1 MAHFVGSFQ
10 EFHHF
15 IGPRIRNRINTAAA
29 PYRRRIGGICPGC
42 GNEAELQSAHI
53 HGRER
58 RVLIEQVL
66 AEFKR
71 EDGSVMCDL
80 TEVERRI
87 IEAHMPINETFKFL
101 CHRCHIIYDILRK
114 PNRMN
119 IPCLKGQFK
128 KIGRVQLWANRPMQ
142 APHKIIRAFLNL
154 ATAGDVDLSNFKI
167 YCEETLKISGFAG
180 KYASMKTDAGNSY
193 GKVFFDNGR
202 IVQMWPEIKL
212 EVVAY
217 FQMITVERAI
227 ALYPTV
233 TAIPTMA
240 KTGDC

>member
-1 MAHFVGSFQ
+1 
-10 EFHHF
+10 
-15 IGPRIRNRINTAAA
+15 
-29 PYRRRIGGICPGC
+29 
-42 GNEAELQSAHI
+42 
-53 HGRER
+53 
-58 RVLIEQVL
+58 
-66 AEFKR
+66 
-71 EDGSVMCDL
+71 
-80 TEVERRI
+80 
-87 IEAHMPINETFKFL
+87 
-101 CHRCHIIYDILRK
+101 
-114 PNRMN
+114 
-119 IPCLKGQFK
+119 
-128 KIGRVQLWANRPMQ
+128 
-142 APHKIIRAFLNL
+142 
-154 ATAGDVDLSNFKI
+154 LSNFKI

-217 FQMITVERAI
+217 FPMITVERAI